1 MFTGPLVLRFFNF
14 FQKMHVL
21 KIKVLH
27 LVFPYINGFISLLYM
42 YPKLTKEQRQRE
54 SCFIQYYLYFLSS
67 AIISLEMGCTYMYG
81 CQTKHRKTKHLN
93 VLTSK
98 RRNEECDKIGKHL
111 HLNWQWIQQSVSVH
125 LRPFHHQT

>member
-1 MFTGPLVLRFFNF
+1 MYYPCSENKGADQLRVYREADLRLCFRIC
-14 FQKMHVL
+14 KMCHDAAHYTQY
-21 KIKVLH
+21 IKKRKAS
-27 LVFPYINGFISLLYM
+27 I
-42 YPKLTKEQRQRE
+42 RRE

-67 AIISLEMGCTYMYG
+67 AIISLDMGCTYMYG

-93 VLTSK
+93 VLTWK
-98 RRNEECDKIGKHL
+98 RRNDECDKIGKHL